1 MPGHLTDETL
11 PLDATTSR
19 EVAKGIG
26 ERLRLTLSNDA
37 PFPDRLQ
44 RLLDRMRE
52 LERRENG
59 TTGKTG

>member
-1 MPGHLTDETL
+1 MPGHLTEDTL

-26 ERLRLTLSNDA
+26 ERLRLTLGNDA

-59 TTGKTG
+59 TTDKTG

>member
-1 MPGHLTDETL
+1 MPGHIIDDTL

-26 ERLRLTLSNDA
+26 ERLRLTLGNDT

-52 LERRENG
+52 LETRENG
-59 TTGKTG
+59 TTGKAG